1 MIAYSTIACRIIR
14 SFWNKGTKYN
24 YRPENK
30 LRPFSL
36 RQNYQRDVKTLT
48 GPTFQHNQ
56 VIMSNKFTDTLFQLV
71 HSLEKSEKRHFKL
84 YIKRSSAKEDLK
96 IIQLFDALDKLPEYD
111 EKLLLKKLPTIQKP
125 QLANIKTHLYK
136 QLLASLRLLK
146 TTENIDLQL
155 SEHLDHARLLYNKG
169 LKLQSLKI
177 LEKAKELARTHQ
189 KLNFMAQ
196 VVSLEKKIETLHITR
211 SSTEKTRLIAEEAL
225 EISGHIDRV
234 TKLSNLALLLYRW
247 YVLYGHARNESDEK
261 DIRAFFKSYLPK
273 DIDAINSFYE
283 KLYLYQ
289 SYCWYAFIRQDF
301 LMYYRYSQKWIDMFY
316 EQPHMIEV
324 ETGHFVKGMH
334 NLLNAHFD
342 LRNFKMFEITLKR
355 FEEFAKT
362 PESTHHD
369 NFRTH
374 TFIYI
379 NSAKINRHLMQGTF
393 KEGLALIPGIEKGLN
408 EYDIFVD
415 RHRLLV
421 FNYKIASLYFGN
433 GDYEKSIDY
442 LQRII
447 NGPVDLRIDLQSYAR
462 LLHLMA
468 HYELGNY
475 EIMESLIK
483 SVYRFMA
490 KMKNLTVVEEEM
502 FSFLRNSFKISP
514 RKLKPELEK
523 FLHTIKHL
531 EKNRFE
537 TRAYAYLDVISWL
550 ESKVYEKPIREII
563 YTKYLESRHKELR
576 PLAISGK
583 PA

>member
-1 MIAYSTIACRIIR
+1 MPNR
-14 SFWNKGTKYN
+14 
-24 YRPENK
+24 
-30 LRPFSL
+30 
-36 RQNYQRDVKTLT
+36 
-48 GPTFQHNQ
+48 
-56 VIMSNKFTDTLFQLV
+56 FTDTLFQLV

-111 EKLLLKKLPTIQKP
+111 EKLLLKKLPNIQKP

-169 LKLQSLKI
+169 LKLHSLKI
-177 LEKAKELARTHQ
+177 LEKAKEVAREHQ
-189 KLNFMAQ
+189 KLNFLAQ

-211 SSTEKTRLIAEEAL
+211 STTEKTRVIAEEAL

-234 TKLSNLALLLYRW
+234 TRLSNLALLLYRW
-247 YVLYGHARNESDEK
+247 YVLYGHARNENDEK
-261 DIRAFFKSYLPK
+261 DLKTFFRNYLPADLSVIK
-273 DIDAINSFYE
+273 TFYE

-301 LMYYRYSQKWIDMFY
+301 LMYYRYSQKWIDLFN
-316 EQPHMIEV
+316 EQPLMKEV
-324 ETGHFVKGMH
+324 ETGHYIKGMH

-342 LRNFKMFEITLKR
+342 LRNFKKFEITLNY
-355 FEEFAKT
+355 FEKFAET
-362 PESTHHD
+362 PVAKHHD

-379 NSAKINRHLMQGTF
+379 NNAKINKHLMQGTF
-393 KEGLALIPGIEKGLN
+393 AEGVALVPDMEEKLE
-408 EYDIFVD
+408 EYDLFVD
-415 RHRLLV
+415 RHRILV
-421 FNYKIASLYFGN
+421 MNYKFANLYFGN
-433 GDYEKSIDY
+433 GNYEICIDY

-447 NGPVDLRIDLQSYAR
+447 NGPLDLRIDLQCYAR
-462 LLHLMA
+462 LLHLMS

-475 EIMESLIK
+475 DIMESLIK

-502 FSFLRNSFKISP
+502 FRFLRNSFDVSP

-523 FLHTIKHL
+523 FLNNIKHL
-531 EKNRFE
+531 EKSRFE
-537 TRAYAYLDVISWL
+537 TRSFAYLDIISWL
-550 ESKVYEKPIREII
+550 ESKVYEKPMRQII
-563 YTKYLESRHKELR
+563 YDKFLKSRHR
-576 PLAISGK
+576 DVK
-583 PA
+583 PKVRQAQQYSPPRA